1 MCGQATGKEARTKG
15 NNYLGVEDKNI
26 SPGGIMNID
35 STVLDV
41 LSNATTEGNSL
52 KLTGTLDRKL
62 YVSTNKILEIAG
74 GKWNRKSQ
82 AHLFDGDASEI
93 MDQII
98 LTGKISNKKQEL
110 GFFPT
115 PLAVVERLIEKAEI
129 NNGDSILEP
138 SAGSGAILRV
148 LRQRFPLNRL
158 VACEIDESRTEIVN
172 MATRVHY
179 GDFLDLRSVSNETGM
194 FDRIVMNPPF
204 AKNAAP
210 AHVLHATTFLKP
222 GGRLVSVMPS
232 SVTFRSDALNKAV
245 RTDAVDIEPLPENSF
260 TESGTNVST
269 VIVTLEA

>member
-1 MCGQATGKEARTKG
+1 
-15 NNYLGVEDKNI
+15 
-26 SPGGIMNID
+26 MNID

-52 KLTGTLDRKL
+52 KLTGTIDRKL

-74 GKWNRKSQ
+74 GKWSRKAQ

-98 LTGKISNKKQEL
+98 LTGQISNKKQEL

-115 PLAVVERLIEKAEI
+115 PLPIVERLIELAEI

-148 LRQRFPLNRL
+148 LAQRFPLNRL
-158 VACEIDESRTEIVN
+158 VAVEIDPSHTELMDI
-172 MATRVHY
+172 AIRFHY
-179 GDFLDLRSVSNETGM
+179 GDFLDLRSVSNDTGM

-210 AHVLHATTFLKP
+210 AHVLHATAFLKP

-232 SVTFRSDALNKAV
+232 SVTFRSDALNKAI
-245 RTDAVDIEPLPENSF
+245 RADAVAIEPLPENSF
-260 TESGTNVST
+260 AESGTNVNT

>member
-1 MCGQATGKEARTKG
+1 
-15 NNYLGVEDKNI
+15 
-26 SPGGIMNID
+26 MNID

-62 YVSTNKILEIAG
+62 YVSTNKVLEIAG
-74 GKWNRKSQ
+74 GKWNRKTQS
-82 AHLFDGDASEI
+82 HLFDGDASEI

-98 LTGKISNKKQEL
+98 LTGTIQDKKQEL

-115 PLAVVERLIEKAEI
+115 PLAVIERLIEKAEI
-129 NNGDSILEP
+129 HNGDSILEP

-194 FDRIVMNPPF
+194 FDRIIMNPPF
-204 AKNAAP
+204 AKNVAP

-232 SVTFRSDALNKAV
+232 SVTFRSDALNKAI
-245 RTDAVDIEPLPENSF
+245 RADAVEIEPLPENSF
-260 TESGTNVST
+260 TESGTNVNT
-269 VIVTLEA
+269 VIVTLQA